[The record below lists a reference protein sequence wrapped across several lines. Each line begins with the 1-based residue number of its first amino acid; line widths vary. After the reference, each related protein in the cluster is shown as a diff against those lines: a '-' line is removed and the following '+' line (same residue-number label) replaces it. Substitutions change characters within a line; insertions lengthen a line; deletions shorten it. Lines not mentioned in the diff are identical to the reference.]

1 MLVCALNGHQR
12 SMEIDR
18 FAMTLILLI
27 PFEPNRT
34 LISFSSPGNFI
45 GNQDAAMRDTTIPQ
59 VVRALTG
66 HPIEDIAV
74 GCEYVL
80 ALDRVGNIW
89 SWGANNEGQLGVG
102 NINPQYIPV
111 LVATV
116 VGKNMSRISAGIIF
130 SFNFENFFIFDF
142 FPSLFLSSIYVFLYY
157 TK

>member
-1 MLVCALNGHQR
+1 
-12 SMEIDR
+12 
-18 FAMTLILLI
+18 
-27 PFEPNRT
+27 
-34 LISFSSPGNFI
+34 
-45 GNQDAAMRDTTIPQ
+45 MRDTTIPQ

-130 SFNFENFFIFDF
+130 SFNFEKILLLFHDF
-142 FPSLFLSSIYVFLYY
+142 FPSLFLLSIYAFLYY
-157 TK
+157 IE